1 MAFYIAKVPAGQTA
15 ATFDGKGKVWSKIYQ
30 DKATINGQMVWPNM
44 GTATSTTL
52 SNQTRECSANIKTQ
66 AFAQLASRSPNV
78 CRTATTCCVPS
89 TLDSTAPA
97 ALAVLNFM

>member
-44 GTATSTTL
+44 GKPASTTL
-52 SNQTRECSANIKTQ
+52 SNQTREYSANNKTQ
-66 AFAQLASRSPNV
+66 AFDPLASRSPSV

-89 TLDSTAPA
+89 TLGCTALG
-97 ALAVLNFM
+97 ALAVVR